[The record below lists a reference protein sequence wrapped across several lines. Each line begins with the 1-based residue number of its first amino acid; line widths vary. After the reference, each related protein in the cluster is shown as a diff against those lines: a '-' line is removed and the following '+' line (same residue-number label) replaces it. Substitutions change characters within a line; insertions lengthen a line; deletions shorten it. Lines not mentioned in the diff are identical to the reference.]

1 MNGRILDSSN
11 NDPDLI
17 YYDLVESYISSTR
30 EILSG
35 FMTFERGLVRIL
47 NNRIIFRHLAPAPT
61 AAPTVAPTPTA
72 APTAAPTVA
81 PTAAPTPTV
90 PTPTAAP
97 TAAPTPTV
105 PTPTP
110 TPTVAQTATP
120 TPRVAA
126 TPTVAPTPTAA
137 PTPAALAGPLTAT
150 FVRYRLP
157 LPSITT
163 RATRGIASTPN
174 LSVSLSSSPP
184 HSPPPPPPPHSLS
197 HIMLTQPE
205 ASTQS
210 LSPIYPIGSRMNSY
224 DWLNFIETT
233 NLNSLN
239 SLNSMQ
245 LRELNGDRDAHLSD
259 FQQRL
264 QDQRVQQEQQQRSQ
278 QEQQQRVQQE
288 QQQYE
293 SDLNHVSYDT
303 IQNATKLIPFC
314 TIVDPKNEICPISQ
328 IQFEEIDCIMQIK
341 YCKHNFNP
349 YSLFRWLDSNSTC
362 PMCRY
367 NLNLYSNSNSGSN
380 ANARMNS
387 VTRDY
392 HDHNHHP
399 HYELSESESESEF
412 D

>member
-157 LPSITT
+157 LPSIST

-184 HSPPPPPPPHSLS
+184 HSPPPPPPPLS